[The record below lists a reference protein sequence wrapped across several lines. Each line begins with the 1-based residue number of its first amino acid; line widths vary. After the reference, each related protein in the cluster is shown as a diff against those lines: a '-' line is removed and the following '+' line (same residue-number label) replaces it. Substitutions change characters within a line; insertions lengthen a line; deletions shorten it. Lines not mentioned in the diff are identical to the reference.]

1 MENWPRGLRSQ
12 MPKSLRCWGLHF
24 NPMGSEILTPHH
36 YRLSLRHVLRIASE
50 KECVLTPQT
59 SQKKGP
65 QLAPRPFDSTREE
78 RVFGRQAE

>member
-1 MENWPRGLRSQ
+1 MENRPRGLRSQ

-24 NPMGSEILTPHH
+24 NPMVELEACFA
-36 YRLSLRHVLRIASE
+36 YCVR
-50 KECVLTPQT
+50 KECVLTPKN

-65 QLAPRPFDSTREE
+65 QLAPRPFGSTREE